1 VLLQGYQ
8 TGFPYYSLTLKRELA
23 KKRGTIGL
31 GAENFLSR
39 SIPVTTKLNSPGLSQ
54 STTNLNHTLSLRVY
68 MSLTLGKLKVE
79 REERQKKAVT
89 NDDLKK
95 G

>member
-1 VLLQGYQ
+1 LQGYQ
-8 TGFPYYSLTLKRELA
+8 TGYPYYSLTLKRQLP
-23 KKRGTIGL
+23 KKRGTIGV

-39 SIPVTTKLNSPGLSQ
+39 GISVSTNLRSAALSQ
-54 STTNLNHTLSLRVY
+54 STTNLNHTLSLRIY
-68 MSLTLGKLKVE
+68 MSFTFGKLKVE
-79 REERQKKAVT
+79 RGERSKKAVD

>member
-1 VLLQGYQ
+1 
-8 TGFPYYSLTLKRELA
+8 
-23 KKRGTIGL
+23 
-31 GAENFLSR
+31 
-39 SIPVTTKLNSPGLSQ
+39 
-54 STTNLNHTLSLRVY
+54 VY

-79 REERQKKAVT
+79 REGRQKKAVT

>member
-1 VLLQGYQ
+1 M
-8 TGFPYYSLTLKRELA
+8 
-23 KKRGTIGL
+23 

-39 SIPVTTKLNSPGLSQ
+39 GISVSTNLRSAALSQ
-54 STTNLNHTLSLRVY
+54 STTNLNHTLSLRIY
-68 MSLTLGKLKVE
+68 MSFTFGKLKVE
-79 REERQKKAVT
+79 RGERSKKAVD